1 MSTRRSGRGAKLRT
15 IAILA
20 GGVLGAALLFPTLG
34 AQAISGDYMVVVS
47 APHSLSPSGTPGATQ
62 GGNATCP
69 PGFVATGGG
78 VDLTQPE
85 NASLRLINS
94 APYPLGPNPGAW
106 VANMVNESTTT
117 AGGFV
122 ITVVCFGK

>member
-1 MSTRRSGRGAKLRT
+1 MSTRRSRGAKVRT
-15 IAILA
+15 IGILA
-20 GGVLGAALLFPTLG
+20 GGVLAAALLFPTLG
-34 AQAISGDYMVVVS
+34 AQAVPASYTVVVS
-47 APHSLSPSGTPGATQ
+47 QPESLAPGATS

-106 VANMVNESTTT
+106 VANMTNESEIQ
-117 AGGFV
+117 GGFV

>member
-1 MSTRRSGRGAKLRT
+1 MLRT

-20 GGVLGAALLFPTLG
+20 GGVLAAALLFPTLG
-34 AQAISGDYMVVVS
+34 AHAISGDYMVVVS
-47 APHSLSPSGTPGATQ
+47 APESLAPGATS

-85 NASLRLINS
+85 NAGLRLINS

-117 AGGFV
+117 SGGFV